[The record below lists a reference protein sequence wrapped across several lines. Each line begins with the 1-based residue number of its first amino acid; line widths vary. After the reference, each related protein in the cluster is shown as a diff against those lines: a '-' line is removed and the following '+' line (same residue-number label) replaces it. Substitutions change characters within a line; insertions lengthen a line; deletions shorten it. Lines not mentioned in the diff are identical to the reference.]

1 MPEENP
7 EAAALARLRGARGFV
22 FDIDGTL
29 VLGNDSNRDVAP
41 LPGAIELLTCLGDA
55 DIPFVAF
62 TNGTLR
68 TPRATAGMLRDAGL
82 PVEDGTALTPSHVA
96 ADYFSR
102 HKYERILVLGCEGV
116 WRPLTEAGLDVV
128 LPADMKGT
136 VDAVYVG
143 WYREFTMHDL
153 ETGCHAVLEGA
164 RLFTS
169 SNVPFFA
176 TARGRAF
183 GTSFAI
189 SAMIK
194 AATGVEAV
202 VLGKPSIEALDCA
215 ARLLG
220 VDRKGIAVV
229 GDDPLLEMR
238 MARAGGALAVAVTT
252 GLNDEAMFADQE
264 PDQRPDLIF
273 SGVDEILL
281 SLRRSDPE

>member
-1 MPEENP
+1 MPEESSN
-7 EAAALARLRGARGFV
+7 AAALARLRGARGFV

-29 VLGNDSNRDVAP
+29 VLGDKNNEGLVP
-41 LPGAIELLTCLGDA
+41 LPGTIELLSYLRDA

-82 PVEDGTALTPSHVA
+82 PVADGAALTPSYVA
-96 ADYFSR
+96 ADYLSR
-102 HKYERILVLGCEGV
+102 RKFERILVLGCEGV

-128 LPADMKGT
+128 LPADMAGT

-143 WYREFTMHDL
+143 WYREFTMDDL
-153 ETGCHAVLEGA
+153 EAACHAVMAGA
-164 RLFTS
+164 KLFTS

-194 AATGVEAV
+194 AVSGVDAV

-220 VDRKGIAVV
+220 VDRAAIAVV

-252 GLNDEAMFADQE
+252 GLTDAAMFADQE
-264 PDQRPDLIF
+264 LEQRPDLIF
-273 SGVDEILL
+273 SGVDEILPG
-281 SLRRSDPE
+281 LRRGDPE